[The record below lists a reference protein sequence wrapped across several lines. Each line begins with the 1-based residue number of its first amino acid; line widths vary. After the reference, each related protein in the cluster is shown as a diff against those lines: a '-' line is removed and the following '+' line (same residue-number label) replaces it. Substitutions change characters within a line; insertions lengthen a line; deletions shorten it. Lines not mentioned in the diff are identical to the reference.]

1 MRYIYVDKFRSF
13 ENQIIPMYPVTFF
26 VGENSTGKSSILSLI
41 NLMSDLQFW
50 ISGNFSNN
58 MSKMDYFSDIT
69 WDDNKE
75 FTIGYAE
82 INGENVIYYLS
93 TFKDVDGFPFEYKYT
108 SIKNKSIC
116 TCIYEQGKTVL
127 FSKQERKDKKNKIS
141 FSEAIRQH
149 NELDFSDRRKTI
161 IDGEFENLPVHLSW
175 GWASKMSLLTNKH
188 NNGLNSFNPLPRTLI
203 QDISWIAPMRS
214 EGKRVYEGFSS
225 KFSPSGEHTPFILKT
240 LLDRG
245 KEATKTKRKLTKF
258 GRESGLFE
266 KLSVKKHGKGVD
278 APFQINPQVNG
289 KPNKLTNVGF
299 GVAQSLPVATE
310 IIYGED
316 KDVIGIQQPEVHLH
330 PKAQAAMGDLIANA
344 ARQDGKQFI
353 IETHSDYLINRFRIN
368 AKNNNEKI
376 EAAVIFFEHK
386 NANNSATPIKIE
398 PDGSYPEDQP
408 PSFRDFFIREE
419 LELLG
424 I

>member
-1 MRYIYVDKFRSF
+1 MKYIYVDKFRSF
-13 ENQIIPMYPVTFF
+13 EDQIIPIYPTTFF
-26 VGENSTGKSSILSLI
+26 VGENSTGKSSILSLL

-69 WDDNKE
+69 WEENKE
-75 FTIGYAE
+75 FTIGFAE
-82 INGENVIYYLS
+82 TIGENIVYYLS
-93 TFKDVDGFPFEYKYT
+93 TFKNVDGFPFEYKYT
-108 SIKNKSIC
+108 SIKNKSIH
-116 TCIYEQGKTVL
+116 TCINENGKTIL

-141 FSEAIRQH
+141 FEEAIRQH
-149 NELDFSDRRKTI
+149 NELDFNDRKKNV
-161 IDGEFENLPVHLSW
+161 IDDRFDNLPSHVTW
-175 GWASKMSLLTNKH
+175 GWASKMSLITNRS
-188 NNGLNSFNPLPRTLI
+188 NSGIGDFNPLPRTLI

-225 KFSPSGEHTPFILKT
+225 KFSPSGEHTPFILKN

-245 KEATKTKRKLTKF
+245 KQTARTKRKITRF
-258 GRESGLFE
+258 GKESGLFE
-266 KLSVKKHGKGVD
+266 NLSVKKHGKGVD

-310 IIYGED
+310 IIYGEEQ
-316 KDVIGIQQPEVHLH
+316 DVIGIQQPEVHLH

-344 ARQDGKQFI
+344 ARQDKKQFI

-368 AKNNNEKI
+368 ARKNKDKI
-376 EAAVIFFEHK
+376 NAAVIFFEHK
-386 NANNSATPIKIE
+386 DCNNTATLIE
-398 PDGSYPEDQP
+398 IEADGSYPEDQP
-408 PSFRDFFIREE
+408 RSFRDFFIREE